1 METQESTLSTIWLNS
16 LGELLRGHDYSEAF
30 TLADFFPATPER
42 VSLQFV
48 ALLGQ
53 KNLSKAE
60 SFLTQTSIS
69 PQRLPIGFS
78 TLLRRVDLDLLGI
91 ATDATKQLRFSTAL
105 FCIELYLV
113 KHPED
118 FRRAIE
124 NMSALAS
131 RALLH
136 DRIDIG
142 NACFDRMITLDSS
155 PSGLLKSAEVAL
167 ANRTRNSREALLE
180 LAQSFIRRALFQIP
194 EDAYDSRIKAG
205 SLLAVDER
213 TFGQARELFLQVIRS
228 CPSMTSRVVDTLLPL
243 TEYKSYFRE
252 IVDFLI
258 DIAPQQAAEIM
269 LRLVRGYRVQRDS
282 GFLEKA
288 HRILDKVEYMGQQN
302 SSQLAAAIVSVGK
315 ESENLEGYAQ
325 RLLNLEA
332 PAAVF
337 FDAIKLLISR
347 QSKEFRLIEQLLD
360 YVLLRHPDSRLEVLW
375 GYGQL
380 CHLAEVHKQ
389 PNLKEE
395 YLERSFTLSNSAQ
408 EFLEHGVNA
417 SITNQL
423 LFLKSNE
430 PYLRNAPWHKE
441 GEIDDVVLTLIATAS
456 SNQRRNA
463 LYLLLS
469 DRDQFDTRRLIV
481 WIRALFQSDLELT
494 RRDVSQLQEMLP
506 IIALPIQKE
515 ITDGLT
521 KQKVQERFA
530 IHHGAGA
537 VANSLLHMS
546 NNMVALL
553 PSGIDRSKVWELIK
567 RLEEEGIDPSE
578 LLTEDLFEDT
588 LLRKRGKVSQ
598 KAPTKRVERHTR
610 IEFPRKCALEKKTEL
625 KIQLTKTPP
634 LKTRA
639 RKKLKIDVPPKV
651 KKINVEINV
660 TAPTFAMQER
670 RKGMSMLLN
679 NDSEEVTFT
688 LIPVELGEQVIEVEF
703 FYESVRVGYVLV
715 KTHVSAEAT
724 MESSSNVLV
733 METPSEALKNAE
745 TLRVNSDRRVLH
757 TTWFD
762 KESKLSYTVYSP
774 GVNESPEWETSRSDL
789 QGDVRTYLQQLNE
802 FLSQAVAL
810 GEPTDGEWDSILLN
824 LQGIGANLFTTLIP
838 SALAAQVHNWKKG
851 SLVIVSTNEQWIPWE
866 LVYDGQDFWGKRF
879 VIARLPR
886 LSDRRNL
893 SDGKR
898 PESKRKT
905 RQLKRVL
912 NVVGG
917 DIGLVEAKKAS
928 DLFGMLDSRVG
939 VDVLLE
945 QPISALNT
953 ALPKADVLHC
963 TCHGHLD
970 PHMLQVSKDRSL
982 HTNLLPN
989 TVQKLLLEPGSFVF
1003 ANTCTSALPVLT
1015 FGRFSS
1021 FAWEFYRRG
1030 AGVFVGTLGAV
1041 PTAHAISF
1049 ARLVYGELFNG
1060 TRKTTVGQALSL
1072 AKKAVA
1078 KERNLFWMLYCIYGD
1093 PDYALKISR

>member
-1 METQESTLSTIWLNS
+1 MESQESTLSTIWLNS

-60 SFLTQTSIS
+60 SFLTQTNIS
-69 PQRLPIGFS
+69 PQRVPIGFS
-78 TLLRRVDLDLLGI
+78 TLLRSVDLDLLGI

-113 KHPED
+113 KQPKD

-124 NMSALAS
+124 KMSALAS

-142 NACFDRMITLDSS
+142 HACFDRMITLDSS
-155 PSGLLKSAEVAL
+155 ASGLLKSAEVAL
-167 ANRTRNSREALLE
+167 ANRTRNSREALFE
-180 LAQSFIRRALFQIP
+180 LAQNFISRALFQIP
-194 EDAYDSRIKAG
+194 EDAHDSKIKAG

-213 TFGQARELFLQVIRS
+213 TFGQARELFLQLIRS
-228 CPSMTSRVVDTLLPL
+228 CPSVTSRVVDTLLPL
-243 TEYKSYFRE
+243 TEYKSYFSE

-258 DIAPQQAAEIM
+258 DIAPQQAAEIT
-269 LRLVRGYRVQRDS
+269 LRLVRGYRVQRNSD
-282 GFLEKA
+282 FLEKA
-288 HRILDKVEYMGQQN
+288 RRILDEAEYMGQRN

-315 ESENLEGYAQ
+315 ESDNLERYAQ
-325 RLLNLEA
+325 RLLKLEA
-332 PAAVF
+332 PAATF

-347 QSKEFRLIEQLLD
+347 QSKEFRLITQLLD

-380 CHLAEVHKQ
+380 CNLAEVHEQ

-395 YLERSFTLSNSAQ
+395 YLERSFILSNSVR
-408 EFLEHGVNA
+408 ELLEHGVNI

-430 PYLRNAPWHKE
+430 AYLSNARWHRD
-441 GEIDDVVLTLIATAS
+441 GEIDDVVLTLIDSAS

-469 DRDQFDTRRLIV
+469 DRDQFDTPRLIV
-481 WIRALFQSDLELT
+481 WIRALFKSDLELT
-494 RRDVSQLQEMLP
+494 RSDVSHLQEMLP
-506 IIALPIQKE
+506 TVASPIQKE
-515 ITDGLT
+515 ITDGLA
-521 KQKVQERFA
+521 KQKVQEPFA
-530 IHHGAGA
+530 IHHYRVADHAMLAGSGD
-537 VANSLLHMS
+537 VRFLLS
-546 NNMVALL
+546 EGGLN
-553 PSGIDRSKVWELIK
+553 LI
-567 RLEEEGIDPSE
+567 
-578 LLTEDLFEDT
+578 LTGDT
-588 LLRKRGKVSQ
+588 LLSGRRKVSP
-598 KAPTKRVERHTR
+598 KVPTKRVERHTR
-610 IEFPRKCALEKKTEL
+610 IQFPKQCALEKKAEL
-625 KIQLTKTPP
+625 RIQLTKNRPV
-634 LKTRA
+634 KTRV
-639 RKKLKIDVPPKV
+639 RKKLKIDVAPRV
-651 KKINVEINV
+651 KNINLEINV

-670 RKGMSMLLN
+670 RKVMSMSLN
-679 NDSEEVTFT
+679 KDSEEVTLT
-688 LIPVELGEQVIEVEF
+688 LIPLELGEQVIEVEF
-703 FYESVRVGYVLV
+703 FYESIRVGYVLV

-724 MESSSNVLV
+724 LESSSNVLV

-745 TLRVNSDRRVLH
+745 TLRVNPDRRVLH

-762 KESKLSYTVYSP
+762 KERKLTYTVYSP
-774 GVNESPEWETSRSDL
+774 GINESPEWETSRSDL

-802 FLSQAVAL
+802 FFSQAVEQ
-810 GEPTDGEWDSILLN
+810 GEPTDEEWDSILLN

-893 SDGKR
+893 SDAKR
-898 PESKRKT
+898 PESRRKT

-917 DIGLVEAKKAS
+917 DIGLVESKQAS
-928 DLFGMLDSRVG
+928 DLFGLLGSQVRVE
-939 VDVLLE
+939 VLLE

-982 HTNLLPN
+982 HTNLLPH

-1041 PTAHAISF
+1041 PTTHAISF
-1049 ARLVYGELFNG
+1049 ARSVYQELFNG
-1060 TRKTTVGQALSL
+1060 TKKTTVGQALSL

-1093 PDYALKISR
+1093 PDYILKVSR